1 MGLED
6 GSGQGCDG
14 TWVIIEN
21 FAEGHASSNPR
32 QGDGST
38 PRVGG
43 SISSLLNVLIER

>member
-6 GSGQGCDG
+6 GSEEGCNG

-21 FAEGHASSNPR
+21 LAEGHAFSNPR
-32 QGDGST
+32 QGDDST